1 MIPELP
7 ARTVAHEMN
16 WPSQWPCLIAIPL
29 LLLSSCSPSNAPAA
43 SDPDALAVVGQTP
56 IRRPELDAA
65 ARRRGIADPAGMS
78 NLLEDLIDREI
89 TLQAARR
96 DGFDQRPDIVD
107 SIKESVAT
115 RYLEQAPGATPPP
128 AISESQARD
137 FRDRNPDRFQREP
150 RWRVAQLQLEVPRS
164 AGETARG
171 LARAR
176 FGEIQSETRQR
187 IPPAEGFGSLSERS
201 EDPATRSRG
210 GDIGWMTRSEMT
222 RRWPSL
228 SAAWTNEVAV
238 GAVFGPL
245 ENGDHWLVFRLTGV
259 EPGGPRPWNEVR
271 QLAEHYARQEAIANA
286 ARERRTAHRQGI
298 PIVRPNR

>member
-1 MIPELP
+1 
-7 ARTVAHEMN
+7 MN
-16 WPSQWPCLIAIPL
+16 WPSQWPGLIAIPL
-29 LLLSSCSPSNAPAA
+29 LLLSSCRPSNNTAA
-43 SDPDALAVVGQTP
+43 SDPDLLATVGNTP

-65 ARRRGIADPAGMS
+65 ARRRGIADPVGMS
-78 NLLEDLIDREI
+78 NLLEELIDREI

-96 DGFDQRPDIVD
+96 DGFDQRPDILD

-115 RYLEQAPGATPPP
+115 RYLEQGPGAVPPP

-150 RWRVAQLQLEVPRS
+150 RWRVAQFQLEVPRS

-176 FGEIQSETRQR
+176 FGEIESETRQR
-187 IPPAEGFGSLSERS
+187 IPPAKGFGSLAERS
-201 EDPATRSRG
+201 EDAATRSHG

-238 GAVFGPL
+238 GTVFGPV

-259 EPGGPRPWNEVR
+259 EPGGPRPWEEVR

-286 ARERRTAHRQGI
+286 ARDRRAAHRQGI
-298 PIVRPNR
+298 HISRSNPY